1 MLKRCISNKKGMALP
16 LVLMVMVVLS
26 ILGVT
31 LLGVANAETNNSM
44 RQQKKLQAHY
54 IAKSGLEAVTKNFLK
69 NPKQLKTALEAGN
82 PITGE
87 IKSGVPGYQ
96 VNLTGSIGGIV
107 TIKSTASVGNVKDV
121 VTLEVDT
128 DIEQNSLFLNSIYST
143 SELNV
148 SKMNVTG
155 DLQSGG
161 TVTPPPGYSGTI
173 TDNTPIAI
181 EVDTFPSVLPQ
192 NTINAI
198 ANKKTLVVN
207 ESTEFKSLI
216 LSVGNGETL
225 SIDTGE
231 ETKIIKIVVNTL
243 EINGILE
250 VTGSGTVIL
259 YVKKLMEMQA
269 KGTINYGPIIDPSKL
284 LVILADN
291 SNFNIK
297 ANMNF
302 GGYILGPKASVNVGS
317 ANVTIEG
324 SMICNNFT
332 QANNASIVFVP
343 ANKVPPNILGGVAYS
358 ATKSLYKD

>member
-31 LLGVANAETNNSM
+31 LLSVANAETNNSM

-96 VNLTGSIGGIV
+96 VNLTGSIGDIV

-128 DIEQNSLFLNSIYST
+128 AIVPNSLFLNSIYST
-143 SELNV
+143 SALDV

-161 TVTPPPGYSGTI
+161 TITAPAGYRGTI
-173 TDNTPIAI
+173 TNNTPIAI
-181 EVDTFPSVLPQ
+181 EVDTFPTTLPL
-192 NTINAI
+192 NVNNAI
-198 ANKKTLVVN
+198 SNKEILLVKN
-207 ESTEFKSLI
+207 STEFS
-216 LSVGNGETL
+216 TL
-225 SIDTGE
+225 SINNGGTLKIDTEDE
-231 ETKIIKIVVNTL
+231 ETKVIEIVVENLYINGSL
-243 EINGILE
+243 EI
-250 VTGSGTVIL
+250 TGSGTVIL
-259 YVKKLMEMQA
+259 YVKKLM
-269 KGTINYGPIIDPSKL
+269 
-284 LVILADN
+284 
-291 SNFNIK
+291 
-297 ANMNF
+297 
-302 GGYILGPKASVNVGS
+302 
-317 ANVTIEG
+317 
-324 SMICNNFT
+324 
-332 QANNASIVFVP
+332 
-343 ANKVPPNILGGVAYS
+343 
-358 ATKSLYKD
+358 